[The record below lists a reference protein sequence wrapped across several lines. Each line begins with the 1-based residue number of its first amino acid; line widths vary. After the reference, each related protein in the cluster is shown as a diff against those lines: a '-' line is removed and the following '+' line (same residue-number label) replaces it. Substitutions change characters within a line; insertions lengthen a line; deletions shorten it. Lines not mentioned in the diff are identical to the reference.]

1 MVAVIHFQQPIFMK
15 HFSIKEIQSWDRY
28 YRGNF
33 INCLSGF
40 KSATLVGTINEQ
52 SQPNLAIFSNIV
64 HIGADP
70 ALIGFINRPK
80 AAAPHTLQNI
90 EATGWYSMNHI
101 NPSIIASA
109 HQSSAKYDADINE
122 FEATGLTTTYHNNL
136 LIPFV
141 AESHI
146 QYAMELVN
154 IVPIPQNGTFLVI
167 GAVKE
172 VWIHQ
177 EHIVQPD
184 GYLDIEQAGSI
195 CSLGIDGYYTCKLT
209 NRYAYAKP
217 NEPTI
222 IL

>member
-1 MVAVIHFQQPIFMK
+1 MNHYKIAD
-15 HFSIKEIQSWDRY
+15 IQSWDRF

-40 KSATLVGTINEQ
+40 KSATLIGTINENE
-52 SQPNLAIFSNIV
+52 QPNLALFSNIV

-90 EATGWYSMNHI
+90 EATGWFSMNHI
-101 NPSIIASA
+101 NPAIIAPA
-109 HQSSAKYDADINE
+109 HQSSAKYDEEINE
-122 FEATGLTTTYHNNL
+122 FDATGLTIAYHNNL
-136 LIPFV
+136 PIPFV
-141 AESHI
+141 AESQI

-154 IVPIPQNGTFLVI
+154 IMPIPQNGTFLVI

-172 VWIHQ
+172 VWIQQ
-177 EHIVQPD
+177 EQIVQPD
-184 GYLDIEQAGSI
+184 GFLAIEQAGSI
-195 CSLGIDGYYTCKLT
+195 CSLGTDAYYTCHLT

-217 NEPTI
+217 NEPTT
-222 IL
+222 LL

>member
-1 MVAVIHFQQPIFMK
+1 MK
-15 HFSIKEIQSWDRY
+15 HYSIQEIQSWDRF

-52 SQPNLAIFSNIV
+52 RQPNLSIFSNIV

-90 EATGWYSMNHI
+90 EATGCFSMNHI
-101 NPSIIASA
+101 NSSIVASA
-109 HQSSAKYDADINE
+109 HQCSAKYDADINE
-122 FEATGLTTTYHNNL
+122 FEATGLTMSYHNNHF
-136 LIPFV
+136 IPFV

-177 EHIVQPD
+177 EQIVQPD
-184 GYLDIEQAGSI
+184 GFLAIEQAGSI
-195 CSLGIDGYYTCKLT
+195 CSLGIDGYYTCNLI

-217 NEPTI
+217 NEPTT